1 MATVTGSFVASGR
14 NPSVEIQ
21 QLRLVYSNTSITV
34 SGSTASTTVSAT
46 LSVKRDSYGPSFGQ
60 TAVCYITIDGNKKT
74 ANYTDTVDT
83 SWRTVMSHSVKV
95 SYTASSDKTISLGA
109 GFNMSSNSKLKGLV
123 LPASSY
129 AYGTGTQSG
138 SLSLKLAKQI
148 TKCGAPTSVTL
159 TRNSGSG
166 STILPNET
174 IKISWSGAKSGT
186 SNTIATYQVYYRITS
201 NDSAPTTSTYSGTKN
216 VDVTN
221 GTTSGSTTITLSGAT
236 RGYTVV
242 AGVVTRG
249 TAGSSYYSGIKTG
262 GKLKVNSLPG
272 APSVTPSATTVR
284 STGNNVSFTVTAGS
298 DSDGQTRTLYY
309 SRTSGGAKTKFT
321 SPVSLSI
328 SSGNNS
334 VYFYTY
340 DGMEYSSATAKT
352 ISINTKPVIKSI
364 STTKTELE
372 GINGSA
378 SIPLVRK
385 ASFSASLNKTVTSY
399 TWYFAQSST
408 SSISTSTKTS
418 FSTSSSLS
426 NYNFD
431 ALSITKGYY
440 YKVGLIVSDA
450 YESSDIV
457 WETGSA
463 QLPKH
468 PSAATITSIINTKSG
483 TTIAGTNANQF
494 EDGVTVKWTNPAVSG
509 GMLDIVDSKAIYR
522 VRANSGSSWG
532 GIIGTNN
539 GSLTP
544 GAANTSFFSVSA
556 NRGYQVQFG
565 VRIRDSGDATADVY
579 YSSLFTRAQL
589 PYFANTTLNITGPN
603 EAGKVTVRPYTNT
616 TPLGF
621 TSIKAISDNGARY
634 YLDCIVNDKS
644 VTITFISNKDK
655 AEVENGDST
664 SIEIA
669 ADTVNTLLK
678 DNRLKANSGD
688 SVWNNNYSNVT
699 YRMYVKDLFGNTS
712 SNSVITSATNVNF
725 IETPTFPTSQ
735 TITMGIQYYLPNKDT
750 DSFASSIKY
759 PSTESTITAK
769 QINNDRMYNPGEAIV
784 FKFNKPHDYN
794 EDVVAYRIYAAIT
807 DTRPLSIS
815 KDNNYEEYEYSVLE
829 DRVLPSSMKTGE
841 TETELIYQRAV
852 DSRTIN
858 KFVIFYIV
866 AIDSHNNVSN
876 KIYSNTYLVGC
887 RKQTPTAT
895 LDSATVNEQNKISI
909 SYSIQDLGGSQ
920 FENSLYKY
928 KAGTDENSYPN
939 FERDIS
945 IKLNSSDS
953 AETTYTP
960 KTFIHIQ
967 YCLDG
972 DFDNQI
978 STNYAYQIIPLDT
991 DYPSLGGTVQS
1002 EDIGTFGGKKLYIRI
1017 RVVLLTGFGESNE
1030 NYGNIGDYTKYN
1042 IVSTTTEIITYYADM
1057 PTVSHRAHHVGI
1069 NTNNFDDLN
1078 ENEVLVISD
1087 FMEREKIVLVGT
1099 DTSTGEAQEYR
1110 ITIYLKQG
1118 KIDGAYIPGGNWDEE
1133 ETISLFAV
1141 DDGTPFYVQGGGND

>member
-1 MATVTGSFVASGR
+1 MATTVIGSFVASGR
-14 NPSVEIQ
+14 NPSLEIQ

-34 SGSTASTTVSAT
+34 SGTTASTTVNAT
-46 LSVKRDSYGPSFGQ
+46 LSVKRDSYGPTHGF
-60 TAVCYITIDGNKKT
+60 TAACYITINGNKKT

-83 SWRTVMSHSVKV
+83 SWRTVMSHSVSV
-95 SYTASSDKTISLGA
+95 SYTASDSKTISLGA
-109 GFNMSSNSKLKGLV
+109 GFDMSSASSKLKGLV
-123 LPASSY
+123 LPASNY

-138 SLSLKLAKQI
+138 SLTLTLPKQV
-148 TKCGAPTSVTL
+148 TACSAPTTVTL
-159 TRNSGSG
+159 ERNSGSG
-166 STILPNET
+166 PIILPNET
-174 IKISWSGAKSGT
+174 IKISWSGASSGT
-186 SNTIATYQVYYRITS
+186 SNTITTYQVYYRITS
-201 NDSAPTTSTYSGTKN
+201 DGSAPTTSTYTGTKN
-216 VDVTN
+216 VNVTD

-262 GKLKVNSLPG
+262 GSLKVNSLPG
-272 APSVTPSATTVR
+272 TPSVTPSATTVR
-284 STGNNVSFTVTAGS
+284 STGNDISFTVTAGS
-298 DSDGQTRTLYY
+298 DPDEQTRTLYY
-309 SRTSGGAKTKFT
+309 SRTLEGTKTEFM

-340 DGMEYSSATAKT
+340 DGMEYSSATEKT
-352 ISINTKPVIKSI
+352 ISINTKPVIESI

-408 SSISTSTKTS
+408 SSINTSTKTS
-418 FSTSSSLS
+418 FSTSASLS

-463 QLPKH
+463 QLPKY
-468 PSAATITSIINTKSG
+468 PFAATITSIINTKNG
-483 TTIAGTNANQF
+483 ITIAGTNANQF
-494 EDGVTVKWTNPAVSG
+494 EDGVTVKWTNPTVSG
-509 GMLDIVDSKAIYR
+509 GMLNIVDSKAIYR
-522 VRANSGSSWG
+522 VRANSDSSWKE
-532 GIIGTNN
+532 IADTNN
-539 GSLTP
+539 ESSTP
-544 GAANTSFFSVSA
+544 GAANTSSFSVNA
-556 NRGYQVQFG
+556 DRGYQVQFG
-565 VRIRDSGDATADVY
+565 VRIRDSGDAIADVY

-603 EAGKVTVRPYTNT
+603 ESGKVTVRPYTNT
-616 TPLGF
+616 ISLGF
-621 TSIKAISDNGARY
+621 TSVKAISDNGAKY

-644 VTITFISNKDK
+644 VTINFISDKDK
-655 AEVENGDST
+655 VEVENGDST
-664 SIEIA
+664 FIEIA
-669 ADTVNTLLK
+669 ANTVNTLLK
-678 DNRLKANSGD
+678 DNRLKTNFED
-688 SVWNNNYSNVT
+688 NVWNNNYSNVI
-699 YRMYVKDLFGNTS
+699 YRMYVKDLFGNIS
-712 SNSVITSATNVNF
+712 SNAVITSATNINF
-725 IETPTFPTSQ
+725 IEAPTFPTSQ

-759 PSTESTITAK
+759 PGTKSTITAK
-769 QINNDRMYNPGEAIV
+769 QINNDRMYNPGEAVV

-794 EDVVAYRIYAAIT
+794 EDVVAYRIYVATT
-807 DTRPLSIS
+807 DIRPLSIS
-815 KDNNYEEYEYSVLE
+815 KDNSYEEYEYSILE
-829 DRVLPSSMKTGE
+829 DRILPSNMKKGE
-841 TETELIYQRAV
+841 TENELIYQRTI

-866 AIDSHNNVSN
+866 AIDSHNNISN

-895 LDSATVNEQNKISI
+895 LDSATVNDQNKISI

-928 KAGTDENSYPN
+928 KADTDDNSYPN

-953 AETTYTP
+953 AKTIYTP
-960 KTFIHIQ
+960 KAFIHIQ

-972 DFDNQI
+972 NFDNQI
-978 STNYAYQIIPLDT
+978 STNYAYQIIPLNT
-991 DYPSLGGTVQS
+991 DYLSLGGTVQS
-1002 EDIGTFGGKKLYIRI
+1002 EDIGAFGGKRLYIRI
-1017 RVVLLTGFGESNE
+1017 RIVLLTGFGQSNE
-1030 NYGNIGDYTKYN
+1030 NYENIGDYTKYN

-1078 ENEVLVISD
+1078 ENEILVISD
-1087 FMEREKIVLVGT
+1087 FMKREKIVLVGT
-1099 DTSTGEAQEYR
+1099 DISTGKPQEYR

-1118 KIDGAYIPGGNWDEE
+1118 KIDGAYISGGNWDEE
-1133 ETISLFAV
+1133 
-1141 DDGTPFYVQGGGND
+1141 

>member
-1 MATVTGSFVASGR
+1 MATTVIGSFVASGR
-14 NPSVEIQ
+14 NPSLEIQ

-34 SGSTASTTVSAT
+34 SGTTASTTVNAT
-46 LSVKRDSYGPSFGQ
+46 LSVKRDSYGPTHGF
-60 TAVCYITIDGNKKT
+60 TAACYITINGNKKT

-83 SWRTVMSHSVKV
+83 SWRTVMSHSVSV
-95 SYTASSDKTISLGA
+95 SYTASDSKTISLGA
-109 GFNMSSNSKLKGLV
+109 GFDMSSASSKLKGLV
-123 LPASSY
+123 LPASNY

-138 SLSLKLAKQI
+138 SLTLTLPKQV
-148 TKCGAPTSVTL
+148 TACSAPTTITL
-159 TRNSGSG
+159 ERNSGSG
-166 STILPNET
+166 SIILPNET
-174 IKISWSGAKSGT
+174 IKISWSGASSGT
-186 SNTIATYQVYYRITS
+186 SNTITTYQVYYRITS
-201 NDSAPTTSTYSGTKN
+201 DGSAPTTSTYTGTKN
-216 VDVTN
+216 VNVTD

-262 GKLKVNSLPG
+262 GSLKVNSLPG
-272 APSVTPSATTVR
+272 TPSVTPSATTVR
-284 STGNNVSFTVTAGS
+284 STGNDISFTVTAGS
-298 DSDGQTRTLYY
+298 DPDEQTRTLYY
-309 SRTSGGAKTKFT
+309 SRTLEGTKTEFM

-340 DGMEYSSATAKT
+340 DGMEYSSATEKT
-352 ISINTKPVIKSI
+352 ISINTKPVIESI
-364 STTKTELE
+364 LATKTELE

-408 SSISTSTKTS
+408 SSINTSTKTS
-418 FSTSSSLS
+418 FSTSASLS

-463 QLPKH
+463 QLPKY

-483 TTIAGTNANQF
+483 ITIAGTNANQF

-509 GMLDIVDSKAIYR
+509 GMLNIVDSKAIYR
-522 VRANSGSSWG
+522 VRANSDSSWKE
-532 GIIGTNN
+532 IADTNN
-539 GSLTP
+539 ESSTP
-544 GAANTSFFSVSA
+544 GAANTSSFSVNA
-556 NRGYQVQFG
+556 DRGYQVQFG
-565 VRIRDSGDATADVY
+565 VRIRDSGDAIADVY

-603 EAGKVTVRPYTNT
+603 ESGKVTVRPYTNT
-616 TPLGF
+616 ISLGF
-621 TSIKAISDNGARY
+621 TSVKAISDNGAKY

-644 VTITFISNKDK
+644 VTINFISDKDK
-655 AEVENGDST
+655 VEVENGDST
-664 SIEIA
+664 FIEIA
-669 ADTVNTLLK
+669 ANTVNTLLK
-678 DNRLKANSGD
+678 DNRLKTNFED
-688 SVWNNNYSNVT
+688 NVWNNNYSNVI
-699 YRMYVKDLFGNTS
+699 YRMYVKDLFGNIS
-712 SNSVITSATNVNF
+712 SNAVITSATNINF
-725 IETPTFPTSQ
+725 IEAPTFPTSQ

-759 PSTESTITAK
+759 PGTKSTITAK
-769 QINNDRMYNPGEAIV
+769 QINNDRMYNPGEAVV

-794 EDVVAYRIYAAIT
+794 EDVVAYRIYVATT
-807 DTRPLSIS
+807 DIRPLSIS
-815 KDNNYEEYEYSVLE
+815 KDNSYEEYEYSILE
-829 DRVLPSSMKTGE
+829 DRILPSNMKKGE
-841 TETELIYQRAV
+841 TENELIYQRTI

-866 AIDSHNNVSN
+866 AIDSHNNISN

-895 LDSATVNEQNKISI
+895 LDSATVNDQNKISI

-928 KAGTDENSYPN
+928 KADTDDNSYPN

-953 AETTYTP
+953 AKTIYTP
-960 KTFIHIQ
+960 KAFIHIQ

-972 DFDNQI
+972 NFDNQI
-978 STNYAYQIIPLDT
+978 STNYAYQIIPLNT
-991 DYPSLGGTVQS
+991 DYLSLGGTVQS
-1002 EDIGTFGGKKLYIRI
+1002 EDIGAFGGKRLYIRI
-1017 RVVLLTGFGESNE
+1017 RIVLLTGFGQSNE
-1030 NYGNIGDYTKYN
+1030 NYENIGDYTKYN

-1078 ENEVLVISD
+1078 ENEILVISD
-1087 FMEREKIVLVGT
+1087 FMKREKIVLVGT
-1099 DTSTGEAQEYR
+1099 DISTGKPQEYR

-1118 KIDGAYIPGGNWDEE
+1118 KIDGAYISGGNWDEE
-1133 ETISLFAV
+1133 
-1141 DDGTPFYVQGGGND
+1141 

>member
-1 MATVTGSFVASGR
+1 MATTVIGSFVASGR
-14 NPSVEIQ
+14 NPSSEIQ

-34 SGSTASTTVSAT
+34 SGTTASTTVNAT
-46 LSVKRDSYGPSFGQ
+46 LSVKRDSYGPTYGF
-60 TAVCYITIDGNKKT
+60 TADCYITINGNKKT

-83 SWRTVMSHSVKV
+83 SWRTVMSHSVSV
-95 SYTASSDKTISLGA
+95 SYTASDSKTISLGA
-109 GFNMSSNSKLKGLV
+109 GFDMSSASSKLKGLV
-123 LPASSY
+123 LPASNY

-138 SLSLKLAKQI
+138 SLTLTLPKQV
-148 TKCGAPTSVTL
+148 TACGAPTIVTL
-159 TRNSGSG
+159 ERKSGSG
-166 STILPNET
+166 SIILPNET
-174 IKISWSGAKSGT
+174 IKISWSGASSGT
-186 SNTIATYQVYYRITS
+186 SNTITTYQVYYRITS
-201 NDSAPTTSTYSGTKN
+201 DGSAPTTSTYTGTKN
-216 VDVTN
+216 VNVTD

-262 GKLKVNSLPG
+262 GSLKVNSLPG
-272 APSVTPSATTVR
+272 TPSVMPSATTVR
-284 STGNNVSFTVTAGS
+284 STGNDVSFTVTAGP
-298 DSDGQTRTLYY
+298 DLDEQTRTLYY
-309 SRTSGGAKTKFT
+309 SRTSEGVKIEFT
-321 SPVSLSI
+321 SPISLSI

-352 ISINTKPVIKSI
+352 ISINTKPVIESI

-418 FSTSSSLS
+418 FSTSASLS

-463 QLPKH
+463 QLPKY

-483 TTIAGTNANQF
+483 ITIAGTNANQF

-509 GMLDIVDSKAIYR
+509 GMLNIVDSKAIYR
-522 VRANSGSSWG
+522 VRANSDSSWKE
-532 GIIGTNN
+532 IADTNN
-539 GSLTP
+539 RGLTP
-544 GAANTSFFSVSA
+544 GAANTSSFSVSA
-556 NRGYQVQFG
+556 DRGYQVQFG
-565 VRIRDSGDATADVY
+565 VRIRDSGDAIADVY

-603 EAGKVTVRPYTNT
+603 ESGKVTVRPYTNT
-616 TPLGF
+616 ISLGF
-621 TSIKAISDNGARY
+621 TSVKAISDNGAKY

-644 VTITFISNKDK
+644 VTINFISDKDK

-664 SIEIA
+664 FIEVA

-678 DNRLKANSGD
+678 DNRLKANFED
-688 SVWNNNYSNVT
+688 NVWNNNYSNVI
-699 YRMYVKDLFGNTS
+699 YRMYVKDLFGNIS
-712 SNSVITSATNVNF
+712 SNAVITSATNINF
-725 IETPTFPTSQ
+725 IEAPTFLTSQ

-759 PSTESTITAK
+759 PSTKSTITAK
-769 QINNDRMYNPGEAIV
+769 QINNDRMYNPGEAVV

-794 EDVVAYRIYAAIT
+794 EDVVAYRIYVATT
-807 DTRPLSIS
+807 DIRPLSIS
-815 KDNNYEEYEYSVLE
+815 KDNSYEEYEYSILE
-829 DRVLPSSMKTGE
+829 DRILPSNMKKGE
-841 TETELIYQRAV
+841 TENELIYQRTI

-866 AIDSHNNVSN
+866 AIDSHNNISN

-887 RKQTPTAT
+887 RKQTPTVT
-895 LDSATVNEQNKISI
+895 LDSATVNDQNKISI

-928 KAGTDENSYPN
+928 KANINDNSYPN

-945 IKLNSSDS
+945 IKLNYSDS
-953 AETTYTP
+953 AKTIYTP
-960 KTFIHIQ
+960 KAFIHIQ

-972 DFDNQI
+972 NFDNQI
-978 STNYAYQIIPLDT
+978 STNYAYQIIPLNT

-1002 EDIGTFGGKKLYIRI
+1002 EDIGAFGGKRLYIRI
-1017 RVVLLTGFGESNE
+1017 RIVLLTGFGQSNE
-1030 NYGNIGDYTKYN
+1030 NYENIGDYTKYN

-1069 NTNNFDDLN
+1069 NTNNFDDLD
-1078 ENEVLVISD
+1078 EDEVLLISD
-1087 FMEREKIVLVGT
+1087 FMKREKIVLVGT
-1099 DTSTGEAQEYR
+1099 DISTGKPQEYR

-1118 KIDGAYIPGGNWDEE
+1118 KIDGAYISGGNWDEE
-1133 ETISLFAV
+1133 
-1141 DDGTPFYVQGGGND
+1141 

>member
-1 MATVTGSFVASGR
+1 MATTVIGSFVASGR
-14 NPSVEIQ
+14 NPSSEIQ

-34 SGSTASTTVSAT
+34 SGTTASTTVNAT
-46 LSVKRDSYGPSFGQ
+46 LSVKRDSYGPTSGFTG
-60 TAVCYITIDGNKKT
+60 ACYITINGNKKT

-95 SYTASSDKTISLGA
+95 SYTASDSKTISLGA
-109 GFNMSSNSKLKGLV
+109 GFDMSSASSKLKGLV
-123 LPASSY
+123 LPASNY

-138 SLSLKLAKQI
+138 SLTLTLPKQV
-148 TKCGAPTSVTL
+148 TACSAPTTVTL
-159 TRNSGSG
+159 ERNSGSG
-166 STILPNET
+166 SIILPNET
-174 IKISWSGAKSGT
+174 IKISWSGASSGT
-186 SNTIATYQVYYRITS
+186 SNTITTYQVYYRITS
-201 NDSAPTTSTYSGTKN
+201 DGSAPTTSTYTGTKN
-216 VDVTN
+216 VNVTD

-262 GKLKVNSLPG
+262 GSLKVNSLPG

-284 STGNNVSFTVTAGS
+284 STGNDVSFTVTAGS
-298 DSDGQTRTLYY
+298 DLDEQTKTLYY
-309 SRTSGGAKTKFT
+309 SRTSEGVKIEFT
-321 SPVSLSI
+321 SPISLSI

-352 ISINTKPVIKSI
+352 ISINTKPVIESI

-372 GINGSA
+372 GINGLA

-418 FSTSSSLS
+418 FSTSASLS

-440 YKVGLIVSDA
+440 YKIGLIVSDA

-463 QLPKH
+463 QLPKY
-468 PSAATITSIINTKSG
+468 PSAATITSIINTKNG
-483 TTIAGTNANQF
+483 ITIAGTNANQF

-509 GMLDIVDSKAIYR
+509 GMLNIVDSKAIYR
-522 VRANSGSSWG
+522 VRANSDSSWKE
-532 GIIGTNN
+532 IADTNN

-544 GAANTSFFSVSA
+544 GAANTSSFSVSA
-556 NRGYQVQFG
+556 DRGYQVQFG
-565 VRIRDSGDATADVY
+565 VRIRDSGDAIADVY

-603 EAGKVTVRPYTNT
+603 ESGKVTVRPYTNT
-616 TPLGF
+616 TSLGF
-621 TSIKAISDNGARY
+621 TSVKAISDNGAKY

-644 VTITFISNKDK
+644 VTINFISDRDK

-664 SIEIA
+664 FIEVA

-678 DNRLKANSGD
+678 DNRLKTNLED
-688 SVWNNNYSNVT
+688 NVWNNNYSNVI
-699 YRMYVKDLFGNTS
+699 YRIYVKDLFGNIS
-712 SNSVITSATNVNF
+712 SNAVITSATNINF
-725 IETPTFPTSQ
+725 IEAPTFPTSQ

-759 PSTESTITAK
+759 PGTKSTITAK
-769 QINNDRMYNPGEAIV
+769 QINNDRMYNPGEAVV

-794 EDVVAYRIYAAIT
+794 EDIVAYRIYVATT
-807 DTRPLSIS
+807 DIRPLSIS
-815 KDNNYEEYEYSVLE
+815 KDNSYEEYEYSILE
-829 DRVLPSSMKTGE
+829 DRILPSNMKKGE
-841 TETELIYQRAV
+841 TENELIYQRTI

-866 AIDSHNNVSN
+866 AIDSHNNISN

-887 RKQTPTAT
+887 RKQTPTVT
-895 LDSATVNEQNKISI
+895 LDSATVNDQNKISI

-928 KAGTDENSYPN
+928 KVDTDDNSYPN

-953 AETTYTP
+953 AKTIYTP
-960 KTFIHIQ
+960 KAFIHIQ

-972 DFDNQI
+972 NFDNQI
-978 STNYAYQIIPLDT
+978 STNYAYQIIPLNT
-991 DYPSLGGTVQS
+991 DYSSLGGTVQS
-1002 EDIGTFGGKKLYIRI
+1002 EDIGIFGGKRLYIRI
-1017 RVVLLTGFGESNE
+1017 RIVLLTGFGQSNE
-1030 NYGNIGDYTKYN
+1030 NYENIGDYTKYN
-1042 IVSTTTEIITYYADM
+1042 IVSITTEIITYYADM

-1069 NTNNFDDLN
+1069 NTNNFDNLN

-1087 FMEREKIVLVGT
+1087 FMKREKIVLVGT
-1099 DTSTGEAQEYR
+1099 DISTGKPQEYR

-1118 KIDGAYIPGGNWDEE
+1118 KIDGAYISGGNWDEE
-1133 ETISLFAV
+1133 
-1141 DDGTPFYVQGGGND
+1141 

>member
-1 MATVTGSFVASGR
+1 MATTVIGSFVASGR
-14 NPSVEIQ
+14 NPSLEIQ

-34 SGSTASTTVSAT
+34 SGTTASTTVNAT
-46 LSVKRDSYGPSFGQ
+46 LSVKRDSYGPTHGF
-60 TAVCYITIDGNKKT
+60 TAACYITINGNKKT

-83 SWRTVMSHSVKV
+83 SWRTVMSHSVSV
-95 SYTASSDKTISLGA
+95 SYTASDSKTISLGA
-109 GFNMSSNSKLKGLV
+109 GFDMSSASSKLKGLV
-123 LPASSY
+123 LPASNY

-138 SLSLKLAKQI
+138 SLTLTLPKQV
-148 TKCGAPTSVTL
+148 TACGAPTTVTL
-159 TRNSGSG
+159 ERNSGSG
-166 STILPNET
+166 PIILPNET
-174 IKISWSGAKSGT
+174 IKISWSGASSGT
-186 SNTIATYQVYYRITS
+186 SNTITTYQVYYRITS
-201 NDSAPTTSTYSGTKN
+201 DGSAPTTSTYTGTKN
-216 VDVTN
+216 VNVTD

-262 GKLKVNSLPG
+262 GSLKVNSLPG
-272 APSVTPSATTVR
+272 TPSVTPSATTVR
-284 STGNNVSFTVTAGS
+284 STGNDISFTVTAGS
-298 DSDGQTRTLYY
+298 DPDEQTRTLYY
-309 SRTSGGAKTKFT
+309 SRTLEGTKTEFM

-340 DGMEYSSATAKT
+340 DGMEYSSATEKT
-352 ISINTKPVIKSI
+352 ISINTKPVIESI

-408 SSISTSTKTS
+408 SSINTSTKTS
-418 FSTSSSLS
+418 FSTSASLS

-463 QLPKH
+463 QLPKY
-468 PSAATITSIINTKSG
+468 PFAATITSIINTKNG
-483 TTIAGTNANQF
+483 ITIAGTNANQF
-494 EDGVTVKWTNPAVSG
+494 EDGVTVKWTNPTVSG
-509 GMLDIVDSKAIYR
+509 GMLNIVDSKAIYR
-522 VRANSGSSWG
+522 VRANSDSSWKE
-532 GIIGTNN
+532 ITDTNN
-539 GSLTP
+539 GGLTP
-544 GAANTSFFSVSA
+544 GAANTSSFSVSA
-556 NRGYQVQFG
+556 DRGYQVQFG
-565 VRIRDSGDATADVY
+565 VRIRDSGDAIADVY

-603 EAGKVTVRPYTNT
+603 ESGKVTVRPYTNT
-616 TPLGF
+616 ISLGF
-621 TSIKAISDNGARY
+621 TSVKAISDNGAKY

-644 VTITFISNKDK
+644 VTINFISDKDK
-655 AEVENGDST
+655 VEVENGDST
-664 SIEIA
+664 FIEIA
-669 ADTVNTLLK
+669 ANTVNTLLK
-678 DNRLKANSGD
+678 DNRLKTNFED
-688 SVWNNNYSNVT
+688 NVWNNNYSNVI
-699 YRMYVKDLFGNTS
+699 YRMYVKDLFGNIS
-712 SNSVITSATNVNF
+712 SNAVITSATNINF
-725 IETPTFPTSQ
+725 IEAPTFPTSQ

-759 PSTESTITAK
+759 PGTKSTITAK
-769 QINNDRMYNPGEAIV
+769 QINNDRMYNPGEAVV

-794 EDVVAYRIYAAIT
+794 EDVVAYRIYVATT
-807 DTRPLSIS
+807 DIRPLSIS
-815 KDNNYEEYEYSVLE
+815 KDNSYEEYEYSILE
-829 DRVLPSSMKTGE
+829 DRILPSNMKKGE
-841 TETELIYQRAV
+841 TENELIYQRTI

-866 AIDSHNNVSN
+866 AIDSHNNISN

-895 LDSATVNEQNKISI
+895 LDSATVNDQNKISI

-928 KAGTDENSYPN
+928 KADTDENSYSN

-953 AETTYTP
+953 AKTIYTP
-960 KTFIHIQ
+960 KAFIHIQ

-972 DFDNQI
+972 NFDNQI
-978 STNYAYQIIPLDT
+978 STNYAYQIIPLNT

-1002 EDIGTFGGKKLYIRI
+1002 EDIGAFGGKRLYIRI
-1017 RVVLLTGFGESNE
+1017 RIVLLTGFGQSNE
-1030 NYGNIGDYTKYN
+1030 NYENIGDYTKYN
-1042 IVSTTTEIITYYADM
+1042 IVSTTTEIITYYANM
-1057 PTVSHRAHHVGI
+1057 PTISHRAHHVGI

-1078 ENEVLVISD
+1078 ENEILVISD
-1087 FMEREKIVLVGT
+1087 FMKREKIVLVGT
-1099 DTSTGEAQEYR
+1099 DISTGKPQEYR

-1118 KIDGAYIPGGNWDEE
+1118 KIDGAYISGGNWDEE
-1133 ETISLFAV
+1133 
-1141 DDGTPFYVQGGGND
+1141 

>member
-1 MATVTGSFVASGR
+1 MATTVIGSFVASGR
-14 NPSVEIQ
+14 NPSSEIQ

-34 SGSTASTTVSAT
+34 SGTTASTTVNAT
-46 LSVKRDSYGPSFGQ
+46 LSVKRDSYGPTSGFTG
-60 TAVCYITIDGNKKT
+60 ACYITINGNKKT

-83 SWRTVMSHSVKV
+83 SWRTVMSHSVRV
-95 SYTASSDKTISLGA
+95 SYTASDSKTISLGA
-109 GFNMSSNSKLKGLV
+109 GFDMSSASSKLKGLV
-123 LPASSY
+123 LPASNY

-138 SLSLKLAKQI
+138 SLSVTFPKQV
-148 TKCGAPTSVTL
+148 TACGAPTTITL
-159 TRNSGSG
+159 ERNSGSG
-166 STILPNET
+166 SIILPNET
-174 IKISWSGAKSGT
+174 IKISWSGASSGT

-201 NDSAPTTSTYSGTKN
+201 DGSAPTTSTYTGTKN
-216 VDVTN
+216 VNVTD

-236 RGYTVV
+236 RGYIVV

-262 GKLKVNSLPG
+262 GSLKVNSLPG
-272 APSVTPSATTVR
+272 TPSVTPSATTVR
-284 STGNNVSFTVTAGS
+284 STGNDVSFTVTAGS
-298 DSDGQTRTLYY
+298 DPDEQTRTLYY
-309 SRTSGGAKTKFT
+309 SRTSEGAKTEFT

-352 ISINTKPVIKSI
+352 ISINTKPVIESI

-372 GINGSA
+372 GRNGSA

-408 SSISTSTKTS
+408 PSISTSTKTS
-418 FSTSSSLS
+418 FSTSTNLS

-463 QLPKH
+463 QLPKY

-483 TTIAGTNANQF
+483 IAIAGTKANQF
-494 EDGVTVKWTNPAVSG
+494 EDGVTVKWTNPAVSS
-509 GMLDIVDSKAIYR
+509 GMLNIADSKAIYR
-522 VRANSGSSWG
+522 VRANSDSSWG
-532 GIIGTNN
+532 EIVDANN
-539 GSLTP
+539 GGLTP
-544 GAANTSFFSVSA
+544 GAANTSSFSVSA
-556 NRGYQVQFG
+556 DRGYQVQFG
-565 VRIRDSGDATADVY
+565 VRIRDSGDAIADVY

-603 EAGKVTVRPYTNT
+603 ESGKVTVRPYTNT
-616 TPLGF
+616 TSLGF
-621 TSIKAISDNGARY
+621 TSVKAISDNGAKY

-644 VTITFISNKDK
+644 VTINFISNKDK

-664 SIEIA
+664 FIEIA
-669 ADTVNTLLK
+669 ANTVNTLLK
-678 DNRLKANSGD
+678 DNRLKTNFED
-688 SVWNNNYSNVT
+688 NVWNNNYSNVI
-699 YRMYVKDLFGNTS
+699 YRMYVKDLFGNIS
-712 SNSVITSATNVNF
+712 SNAVITSATNINF
-725 IETPTFPTSQ
+725 IEAPTFPTSQ

-759 PSTESTITAK
+759 PGTKSTITAK
-769 QINNDRMYNPGEAIV
+769 QINNDRMYNPGEAVV

-794 EDVVAYRIYAAIT
+794 EDVVAYRIYVATT
-807 DTRPLSIS
+807 DIRPLSIS
-815 KDNNYEEYEYSVLE
+815 KDNSYEEYEYSILE
-829 DRVLPSSMKTGE
+829 DRILPSNMKKGE
-841 TETELIYQRAV
+841 TENELIYQRTI

-866 AIDSHNNVSN
+866 AIDSHNNISN

-887 RKQTPTAT
+887 RKQTPTVT
-895 LDSATVNEQNKISI
+895 LDSATVNNQNKISI

-928 KAGTDENSYPN
+928 KADTDDNSYPN

-953 AETTYTP
+953 AKTIYTP
-960 KTFIHIQ
+960 KAFIHIQ

-972 DFDNQI
+972 NFDNQI
-978 STNYAYQIIPLDT
+978 STNYAYQIIPLNT
-991 DYPSLGGTVQS
+991 DYSSLGGTVQS
-1002 EDIGTFGGKKLYIRI
+1002 EDIGAFGGKRLYIRI
-1017 RVVLLTGFGESNE
+1017 RIVLLTGFGQSNE
-1030 NYGNIGDYTKYN
+1030 NYENIGDYTKYN
-1042 IVSTTTEIITYYADM
+1042 IVSTTTEIITYYADV

-1069 NTNNFDDLN
+1069 NTNDFDNLN

-1087 FMEREKIVLVGT
+1087 FMKREKIVLVGT
-1099 DTSTGEAQEYR
+1099 DISTGKPQEYR

-1118 KIDGAYIPGGNWDEE
+1118 KIDGAYISGGNWDEE
-1133 ETISLFAV
+1133 
-1141 DDGTPFYVQGGGND
+1141 

>member
-1 MATVTGSFVASGR
+1 MATTVIGSFVASGR
-14 NPSVEIQ
+14 NPSSEIQ

-34 SGSTASTTVSAT
+34 SGTTASTTVNAT
-46 LSVKRDSYGPSFGQ
+46 LSVKRDSYGPTFGF
-60 TAVCYITIDGNKKT
+60 TGACYITINGNKKT
-74 ANYTDTVDT
+74 ANYADTVDA
-83 SWRTVMSHSVKV
+83 SWRTVMSHSVRV
-95 SYTASSDKTISLGA
+95 SYTASDSKTISLGA
-109 GFNMSSNSKLKGLV
+109 GFDMSSASSKLKGLV
-123 LPASSY
+123 LPASNY

-138 SLSLKLAKQI
+138 SLTLTLPKQV
-148 TKCGAPTSVTL
+148 TACGAPTTVTL
-159 TRNSGSG
+159 ERNSGSG
-166 STILPNET
+166 SIILPNET
-174 IKISWSGAKSGT
+174 IKISWSGASSGT

-201 NDSAPTTSTYSGTKN
+201 DGSAPTASTYTGTKN

-242 AGVVTRG
+242 AGVITRG

-262 GKLKVNSLPG
+262 GNLKVNSLPG

-284 STGNNVSFTVTAGS
+284 STGNDVSFTVTAGS
-298 DSDGQTRTLYY
+298 DPDEQTRTLYY
-309 SRTSGGAKTKFT
+309 SRTSEGAKTEFT

-352 ISINTKPVIKSI
+352 ISINTKPVIESI

-372 GINGSA
+372 GIKGSA

-408 SSISTSTKTS
+408 PSISISTKTS
-418 FSTSSSLS
+418 FSTSTNLS

-463 QLPKH
+463 QLPKY

-483 TTIAGTNANQF
+483 MTIAGTKANQF

-509 GMLDIVDSKAIYR
+509 GMLNIVDSKAIYR
-522 VRANSGSSWG
+522 VRANSDSSWG
-532 GIIGTNN
+532 EIADTNN
-539 GSLTP
+539 GVLTP
-544 GAANTSFFSVSA
+544 GAANTSSFSVSA
-556 NRGYQVQFG
+556 DRGYQVQFG
-565 VRIRDSGDATADVY
+565 VRIRDSGDAIADVY

-603 EAGKVTVRPYTNT
+603 ESGKVTVRPYTNT
-616 TPLGF
+616 TSLGF
-621 TSIKAISDNGARY
+621 TSVKAISDNGAKY
-634 YLDCIVNDKS
+634 YLDCIVNDNS
-644 VTITFISNKDK
+644 VTINFISDKDK

-664 SIEIA
+664 FIEIA
-669 ADTVNTLLK
+669 ANTVNILLK
-678 DNRLKANSGD
+678 DNRLKTNFED
-688 SVWNNNYSNVT
+688 NVWNNNYSNVI
-699 YRMYVKDLFGNTS
+699 YRMYVKDLFGNIS
-712 SNSVITSATNVNF
+712 SNAVITSATNINF
-725 IETPTFPTSQ
+725 IEAPTFPTSQ

-759 PSTESTITAK
+759 PGTKSTITAK
-769 QINNDRMYNPGEAIV
+769 QINNDRMYNPGEAVV

-794 EDVVAYRIYAAIT
+794 EDVVAYRIYIATT
-807 DTRPLSIS
+807 DIRPLSIS
-815 KDNNYEEYEYSVLE
+815 KDNSYEEYEYSILE
-829 DRVLPSSMKTGE
+829 DRILPSNMKKGE
-841 TETELIYQRAV
+841 TENELIYQRTI

-866 AIDSHNNVSN
+866 AIDSHNNISN

-887 RKQTPTAT
+887 RKQTPTVT
-895 LDSATVNEQNKISI
+895 LDSATVNDQNKISI

-928 KAGTDENSYPN
+928 KADTDDNSYPN

-953 AETTYTP
+953 AKTIYTP
-960 KTFIHIQ
+960 KAFIHIQ

-972 DFDNQI
+972 NFDNQI
-978 STNYAYQIIPLDT
+978 STNYACQIIPLNT

-1002 EDIGTFGGKKLYIRI
+1002 EDIGAFGGKRLYIRI
-1017 RVVLLTGFGESNE
+1017 RIVLLTGFGQSNE
-1030 NYGNIGDYTKYN
+1030 NYENIGDYTKYN
-1042 IVSTTTEIITYYADM
+1042 IVSTTTGIITYYSDM

-1069 NTNNFDDLN
+1069 NTNNFDNLN

-1099 DTSTGEAQEYR
+1099 DVSTGKPQEYR

-1118 KIDGAYIPGGNWDEE
+1118 KIDGAYISGGNWDEE
-1133 ETISLFAV
+1133 
-1141 DDGTPFYVQGGGND
+1141 

>member
-1 MATVTGSFVASGR
+1 MATTVIGSFVASGR
-14 NPSVEIQ
+14 NPSLEIQ

-34 SGSTASTTVSAT
+34 SGTTASTTVNAT
-46 LSVKRDSYGPSFGQ
+46 LSVKRDSYGPSYGF
-60 TAVCYITIDGNKKT
+60 TAACYITINGNKKT
-74 ANYTDTVDT
+74 ANYTGTVDT
-83 SWRTVMSHSVKV
+83 SWRTVMSHSVSV
-95 SYTASSDKTISLGA
+95 SYTASDSKTISLGA
-109 GFNMSSNSKLKGLV
+109 GFDMSSASSKLKGLV
-123 LPASSY
+123 LPASNY

-138 SLSLKLAKQI
+138 SLSVTFPKQV
-148 TKCGAPTSVTL
+148 TACGAPTTVTL
-159 TRNSGSG
+159 ERNSGSG
-166 STILPNET
+166 SIILPNET
-174 IKISWSGAKSGT
+174 IKISWSGASSGT

-201 NDSAPTTSTYSGTKN
+201 DGSAPTASTYTGTKN

-242 AGVVTRG
+242 AGVITRG

-262 GKLKVNSLPG
+262 GSLKVNSLPG
-272 APSVTPSATTVR
+272 TPSVTPSATTVR
-284 STGNNVSFTVTAGS
+284 STGNDVSFTVTAGS
-298 DSDGQTRTLYY
+298 DPDEQTRALYY
-309 SRTSGGAKTKFT
+309 SRTSEGAKTEFT

-340 DGMEYSSATAKT
+340 DGMEYSSATVKT
-352 ISINTKPVIKSI
+352 ISINTKPVIESI
-364 STTKTELE
+364 SATKTELE

-408 SSISTSTKTS
+408 PSISTSTKTS
-418 FSTSSSLS
+418 FSTSTNLS

-463 QLPKH
+463 QLPKY
-468 PSAATITSIINTKSG
+468 PSDATITSIINTKSG
-483 TTIAGTNANQF
+483 MTIAGTKANQF
-494 EDGVTVKWTNPAVSG
+494 EDGVTVKWTNPAVSS
-509 GMLDIVDSKAIYR
+509 GMLNIVDSKAIYR
-522 VRANSGSSWG
+522 VRANSDSSWG
-532 GIIGTNN
+532 EIADTNN
-539 GSLTP
+539 GVLTP
-544 GAANTSFFSVSA
+544 GAANTSSFSVSA

-565 VRIRDSGDATADVY
+565 VRIRDSGDAIADVY

-603 EAGKVTVRPYTNT
+603 ESGKVTVRPYTNT
-616 TPLGF
+616 ISLGF
-621 TSIKAISDNGARY
+621 TSVKAISDNGAKY

-644 VTITFISNKDK
+644 VTINFISDKDK

-664 SIEIA
+664 FIEVA

-678 DNRLKANSGD
+678 DNRLKTNLED
-688 SVWNNNYSNVT
+688 NVWNNNYSNVI
-699 YRMYVKDLFGNTS
+699 YKMYVKDLFGNIS
-712 SNSVITSATNVNF
+712 SNAVITSATNINF
-725 IETPTFPTSQ
+725 IEAPTFPTSQ

-759 PSTESTITAK
+759 PGTKSTITAK
-769 QINNDRMYNPGEAIV
+769 QINNDRMYNPGEGVV

-794 EDVVAYRIYAAIT
+794 EDVVAYRIYVATT
-807 DTRPLSIS
+807 DIRPLSIS
-815 KDNNYEEYEYSVLE
+815 KDNSYEEYEYSILE
-829 DRVLPSSMKTGE
+829 DRILPSNMKKGE
-841 TETELIYQRAV
+841 TENELIYQRPI

-866 AIDSHNNVSN
+866 AIDSHNNISN

-887 RKQTPTAT
+887 RKQTPTVT
-895 LDSATVNEQNKISI
+895 LDSATVNDQNKISI
-909 SYSIQDLGGSQ
+909 SYTIQDLGGSQ

-928 KAGTDENSYPN
+928 KADTDDNSYPN

-953 AETTYTP
+953 AKTIYTP
-960 KTFIHIQ
+960 KAFIHIQ

-972 DFDNQI
+972 NFDNQI
-978 STNYAYQIIPLDT
+978 STNYAYQIIPLNT
-991 DYPSLGGTVQS
+991 DYSSLGGTVQS
-1002 EDIGTFGGKKLYIRI
+1002 EDIGAFGGKRLYIRI
-1017 RVVLLTGFGESNE
+1017 RIVLLTGFGQSNE
-1030 NYGNIGDYTKYN
+1030 NYKNIGDYTKYN
-1042 IVSTTTEIITYYADM
+1042 IVSTTTGIITYYADM

-1069 NTNNFDDLN
+1069 NTNDFDNLN

-1087 FMEREKIVLVGT
+1087 FMKREKIVLVGT
-1099 DTSTGEAQEYR
+1099 DISTGKPQEYR

-1118 KIDGAYIPGGNWDEE
+1118 KIDGAYISGGNWDEE
-1133 ETISLFAV
+1133 
-1141 DDGTPFYVQGGGND
+1141 